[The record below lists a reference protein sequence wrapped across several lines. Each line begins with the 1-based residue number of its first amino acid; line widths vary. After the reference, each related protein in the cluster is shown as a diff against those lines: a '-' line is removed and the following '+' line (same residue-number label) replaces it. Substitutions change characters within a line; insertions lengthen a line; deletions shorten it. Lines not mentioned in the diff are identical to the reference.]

1 MEKNVLRADHDTR
14 PPIGTLFSYPSFDMH
29 VSPELK
35 MLPVINT
42 N

>member
-1 MEKNVLRADHDTR
+1 MEKKARRADHDTR

-35 MLPVINT
+35 MQPVINT